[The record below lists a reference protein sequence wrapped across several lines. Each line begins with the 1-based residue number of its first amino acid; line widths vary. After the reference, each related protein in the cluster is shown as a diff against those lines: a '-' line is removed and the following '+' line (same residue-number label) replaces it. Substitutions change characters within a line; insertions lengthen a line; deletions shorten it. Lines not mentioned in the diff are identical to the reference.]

1 MIKGHRLL
9 AFMEEPISFR
19 ARDDLSRDFYITLTE
34 LRKHQA
40 WRQSQKMIDITPKN
54 R

>member
-1 MIKGHRLL
+1 
-9 AFMEEPISFR
+9 MEAPTASR
-19 ARDDLSRDFYITLTE
+19 ARDDLSRDFDRTPTE

-40 WRQSQKMIDITPKN
+40 WCQSKQMIDITPKS